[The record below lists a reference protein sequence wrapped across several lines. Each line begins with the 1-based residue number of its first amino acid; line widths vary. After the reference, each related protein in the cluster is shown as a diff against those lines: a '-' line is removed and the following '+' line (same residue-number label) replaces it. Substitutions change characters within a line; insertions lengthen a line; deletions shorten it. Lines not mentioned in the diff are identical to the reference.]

1 VSPSLNFRYPVFLNV
16 EKKRCL
22 VVGEGSELAAKI
34 ATLVARG
41 AEVIY
46 VNPTAVEAI
55 AKLAR
60 EGKLA
65 WRKRVFDSTD
75 LDSCFLV
82 ISNQRDN
89 AELFKLAEER
99 GVLCNAADDPRHC
112 RFTFG
117 SVLSRGP
124 LTIGISTNGAAPALA
139 VRLKQRIE
147 REIGEEYAA
156 FTEMLGDLRSEI
168 ASSIPNFEI
177 RRELWYRLVDSDAP
191 LLIRKGDVLGARR
204 LLRAMV
210 DEAKACAGSRQS
222 EL

>member
-1 VSPSLNFRYPVFLNV
+1 
-16 EKKRCL
+16 
-22 VVGEGSELAAKI
+22 
-34 ATLVARG
+34 
-41 AEVIY
+41 
-46 VNPTAVEAI
+46 
-55 AKLAR
+55 
-60 EGKLA
+60 
-65 WRKRVFDSTD
+65 
-75 LDSCFLV
+75 
-82 ISNQRDN
+82 
-89 AELFKLAEER
+89 
-99 GVLCNAADDPRHC
+99 
-112 RFTFG
+112 
-117 SVLSRGP
+117 VLSRGP

-168 ASSIPNFEI
+168 ASSVPNFEI

-191 LLIRKGDVLGARR
+191 LLIRKGDVLGAGR